1 MALDPDELAEL
12 KESFD
17 YNDANGDGKIE
28 FDEFVAML
36 KGLDAFGGY
45 DEARVGFDSIDG
57 DGDGSID
64 LDEFIAWW
72 TER

>member
-1 MALDPDELAEL
+1 MPLDADQLAEL

-17 YNDANGDGKIE
+17 YNDANADGKID

-36 KGLDAFGGY
+36 KQLDAFGGNE
-45 DEARVGFDSIDG
+45 EARVGFDSVDSDDDG
-57 DGDGSID
+57 LID